1 MSIKT
6 TIADGQGTN
15 GEAAVK
21 TKRGIASGLVVYTEP
36 LRDTIAQTKAAVNDT
51 YGADMNQNVSFGG
64 TPEGVH
70 NGTDSALWTAS
81 AISGTWTFN
90 STAQAQAGTKSVD
103 ATATVNNDEA
113 LFSDATSINTGNYTA
128 LTGYIYIT
136 GWPTSGTKDVEVRM
150 RNNGTD
156 EGNALNL
163 SNYVNNTTFNTWQK
177 FTIPMTDLTGGSVTV
192 DELVVRTID
201 IGGGAPP
208 DYYLDT
214 IQFEETG
221 SALTYTVE
229 PDNNSIYRIDTLQIT
244 MADAYVSTLTD
255 ATHQKL
261 PYNTL
266 LGVAKLTTGIN
277 IKLTTDRT
285 IRFNSNFQ
293 QHIDFMAF
301 PGTQV
306 QSGGDGTNTWKTYTV
321 PFPERIVMSSETQD
335 KLEITIND
343 DLSGL
348 LYLRMLVRGGKE
360 ELT

>member
-6 TIADGQGTN
+6 SISDGTGQN
-15 GEAAVK
+15 GSAAVRE
-21 TKRGIASGLVVYTEP
+21 KRGIPSGLVVYSEP
-36 LRDTIAQTKAAVNDT
+36 LRDTIAQTKAAVNPT

-81 AISGTWTFN
+81 AISGTWTFD

-103 ATATVNNDEA
+103 ATATVNNSEA
-113 LFSDATSINTGNYTA
+113 LFSDATSINTGGYTA

-150 RNNGTD
+150 RNNGTN

-163 SNYVNNTTFNTWQK
+163 SDYINNTTFNVWQK
-177 FTIPMTDLTGGSVTV
+177 FTIPMEDLTGGAVTV
-192 DELVVRTID
+192 DELVVRTVD
-201 IGGGAPP
+201 IGGGAAP

-221 SALTYTVE
+221 SALTYTIE
-229 PDNNSIYRIDTLQIT
+229 PDNNAIYRIDTLQIT

-255 ATHQKL
+255 GTHQKL

-277 IKLTTDRT
+277 LKLTSDRVV
-285 IRFNSNFQ
+285 RFNANFQ
-293 QHIDFMAF
+293 QHIDFMTI
-301 PGTQV
+301 PGTMV
-306 QSGGDGTNTWKTYTV
+306 QSGGDGTNTWKVYTI
-321 PFPERIVMSSETQD
+321 PFPKPIVINSETQD
-335 KLEITIND
+335 KIEVTIND

-348 LYLRMLVRGGKE
+348 LFLRIFARGSSE
-360 ELT
+360 ELA